1 MAASHV
7 LHGGWGCG
15 SVKPA
20 EQLSQFT
27 HAPTSRAINRQR
39 LWSELCLERQPMN
52 TTAAGELQ
60 KLTISDAW
68 LLVGPVFRDNRGA
81 FEVFWEQPDL
91 AAAGLRFAPSNAHHS
106 YNHKAGTIRAF
117 HLQRPPH
124 GQAKLV
130 SCVSGRTWDVVLDLR
145 PESPTFRKWDAV
157 ELSSACGKAVY
168 IPAGC
173 AHVFATLEDNT
184 TIAYLIEGGY
194 RPESAAVVR
203 WNDPVLGINWPVS
216 DPIISDKDRQAPHLD
231 SYLRN
236 LNPEL
241 ET

>member
-1 MAASHV
+1 MAFQSHS
-7 LHGGWGCG
+7 LRIAG
-15 SVKPA
+15 A
-20 EQLSQFT
+20 RLFT
-27 HAPTSRAINRQR
+27 STVF
-39 LWSELCLERQPMN
+39 
-52 TTAAGELQ
+52 
-60 KLTISDAW
+60 SD
-68 LLVGPVFRDNRGA
+68 LRGD
-81 FEVFWEQPDL
+81 FEVFWEQTVL
-91 AAAGLRFAPSNAHHS
+91 IAAGLRFAPSNAHHS

-117 HLQRPPH
+117 HFQRSPH